1 MLTILTTLHSKYIH
15 ASLALPYLAA
25 WCGTECG
32 QIDII
37 EFTDH
42 EPKESVAALLLAD
55 NPDVIAFSVYI
66 WNREKTLALVDILH
80 TIRPDLR
87 IVLGGPEVSFDNERL
102 FASHPGLTA
111 LIHGEG
117 ELPLQTL
124 LQAWKQGN
132 KPTNTPRLS
141 WRNGNNIET
150 EQNGPVLTDLDL
162 IPSPFKLGLADLS
175 RGFSYYETSRGCP
188 YNCSFC
194 MSALD
199 SSVRSFSMERILDD
213 LTYLIEQKVP
223 KIKLVDRTF
232 NYDAKRARQIFA
244 FILEQNK
251 ESHFHFEIGAHL
263 LDEETI
269 SLLERVPTGMFQFEI
284 GVQST
289 LPQTLAAIDR
299 KVSTDKVLQNVSAL
313 MSRTQV
319 ELHLDLIAG
328 LPGESYAD
336 FMHSI
341 DTVMALGPE
350 HLQIEPVKLLPG
362 APLRNDAK
370 RLGIRFDPNPP
381 YTIVSGSLSYF
392 ELEKVRAI
400 SRLLDLSWNSGRLHG
415 FLQQLADSD
424 KTFSSALERLAL
436 FLKKQGYFR
445 HPIGQTAL
453 FNAISAFVKKDAKAS
468 LLLREHLA
476 RDYALAER
484 VLPNKAPDFFDTAL
498 TADESARVSA
508 LIQEEQ
514 KANKGTRTK
523 LQFFVARFKLLPPH
537 TEHLRLYIYQTCSGR
552 KQQVIE
558 RILTPQDSI
567 IEVNCVS
574 H

>member
-1 MLTILTTLHSKYIH
+1 MRTVLTTLHSKFIH

-25 WCGTECG
+25 WCGEECG
-32 QIDII
+32 RIDIM

-42 EPKESVAALLLAD
+42 EPKESIAALLLAD

-66 WNREKTLALVDILH
+66 WNRDKTLALVDMLH

-87 IVLGGPEVSFDNERL
+87 IVLGGPEVSFDNELL

-111 LIHGEG
+111 LVHGEG
-117 ELPLQTL
+117 EMPLQTL
-124 LQAWKQGN
+124 LRAWKQES
-132 KPTNTPRLS
+132 KPTNTPRLT
-141 WRNGNNIET
+141 WRNGDSIET
-150 EQNGPVLTDLDL
+150 GPNGPGLADLDL

-175 RGFSYYETSRGCP
+175 RGFSYFETSRGCP

-213 LTYLIEQKVP
+213 LAYLIKQKVP

-232 NYDAKRARQIFA
+232 NYDAKRARQIFS
-244 FILEQNK
+244 FILEQNR

-269 SLLERVPTGMFQFEI
+269 SLLEQVPAGMFQFEI

-299 KVSTDKVLQNVSAL
+299 NVSTDKVLENVSAL
-313 MSRTQV
+313 MNRTKV
-319 ELHLDLIAG
+319 DIHLDLIAG
-328 LPGESYAD
+328 LPGESYSD
-336 FMHSI
+336 FLRSI
-341 DTVMALGPE
+341 DTVMVLNPE
-350 HLQIEPVKLLPG
+350 HLQLEPVKLLPG
-362 APLRNDAK
+362 APLRSDAK
-370 RLGIRFDPNPP
+370 RLGISFDPNPP
-381 YTIVSGSLSYF
+381 YTIISGDLTYL

-415 FLQQLADSD
+415 FLQQLAQSY

-436 FLKKQGYFR
+436 FLSDQGHFR

-453 FNAISAFVKKDAKAS
+453 FNALWEFVKKEETDKQ
-468 LLLREHLA
+468 LLREQLA

-498 TADESARVSA
+498 TADELARIRES
-508 LIQEEQ
+508 IQTEQ
-514 KANKGTRTK
+514 ESHKGTKTK
-523 LQFFVARFKLLPPH
+523 LQFFAARFKLLPPH
-537 TEHLRLYIYQTCSGR
+537 TEHLRLYTYLTRSGQ

-558 RILTPQDSI
+558 RILTDENSGK
-567 IEVNCVS
+567 EVTRVS